1 MKRRTFITAATTSL
15 AAAQLAGR
23 ADAAEAAETAETGRG
38 RGYEIGARFW
48 GAMPTG
54 VTVSHRGR
62 VFVNFP
68 RWGDNVPFTVA
79 EVRDGKPV
87 PYPDAEVNR
96 ENAADPAGHFQSVQS
111 VVVDP
116 ADRLWILDTGSPL
129 FAPSSYG
136 GPKLVAVDLRTNR
149 IARKILFPPE
159 VAPAHSYLNDVRFDL
174 RRGAEGMAFITDS
187 SERGPNGIV
196 VVDLATGASWRRLA
210 NHPSVLADENFL
222 PVIEGEPFM
231 NRPAN
236 GEPSHQRVGSD
247 GIAISADG
255 KRLFYCPL
263 SSRRLHSVAVDALAD
278 RNASDAEVAATVA
291 NLGSKPMTDGME
303 SDDKGR
309 VYGGDL
315 ERNAI
320 WRRNPDGTF
329 HTLTQGPD
337 LIWVDTL
344 SVAHDRHVYGIAN
357 QLNRQ
362 ANYHEGQD
370 LRRKPYLLVRAPI
383 DAGPVLLR

>member
-1 MKRRTFITAATTSL
+1 MKRRTFITAATVSM

-23 ADAAEAAETAETGRG
+23 ALAAPADAGRG
-38 RGYEIGARFW
+38 RGCEIVARFW

-54 VTVSHRGR
+54 VTVSRRGR

-68 RWGDNVPFTVA
+68 RWGDDVPFTVA
-79 EVRDGKPV
+79 ELRDGKPV
-87 PYPDAEVNR
+87 AYPDAEVNR
-96 ENAADPAGHFQSVQS
+96 ENASDLAGHFQSVQS

-149 IARKILFPPE
+149 IVQRILFPRE
-159 VAPAHSYLNDVRFDL
+159 VAQAHSYLNDVRFDL
-174 RRGAEGMAFITDS
+174 RRGPRGMAFITDS
-187 SERGPNGIV
+187 SEQGPNGIV
-196 VVDLATGASWRRLA
+196 VVDLATGRSWRRLA
-210 NHPSVLADENFL
+210 GHPSVLPDENFL

-236 GEPSHQRVGSD
+236 GEPSHQHVGSD

-263 SSRRLHSVAVDALAD
+263 SSRRLHSVDVDALAD
-278 RNASDAEVAATVA
+278 PAIPDDEVARTVA
-291 NLGSKPMTDGME
+291 YLGPKPMADGLE

-309 VYGGDL
+309 VYGGDI
-315 ERNAI
+315 EHNAI
-320 WRRNPDGTF
+320 WRRNPDGTIS
-329 HTLTQGPD
+329 TLTQGPD
-337 LIWVDTL
+337 LIWADTL
-344 SVAHDRHVYGIAN
+344 SVASDHHLYAIAN

-370 LRRKPYLLVRAPI
+370 LRQKPYLLVRVPI